1 MEIQERL
8 FARTRPL
15 MVLRSVRLMWL
26 MVFVTLTICAWA
38 TWAHLEE
45 QIRAPGK
52 VIVSSRSQIIQAVDG
67 GVLRKLHVREGD
79 TVRAGDLLAEL
90 DTARFQAST
99 DEIGAKVLSLQ
110 ANIRR
115 LQAEL
120 DGKELSYNEPV
131 WKDFKDL
138 ITSQRNLHDRR
149 LQLQRE
155 ELDAIGKSLD
165 LAQRELTLL
174 ERLAE
179 TGDAAQTEVLK
190 MQRQV
195 NELRGTRENKRNAY
209 RQEAQSELAKSR
221 GELEQAEQVLNQRK
235 EALQSTKLHAPMSG
249 TVKNVRITTLGAV
262 LKSGD
267 ELMQIVPSDDPL
279 IIEARVRSS
288 DVAFVRNDLR
298 ANVKLDAYDYTVY
311 GSLKG
316 HVTYISPDTLEEELK
331 RDEQPYYR
339 VLIQIDEIPE
349 DRAKDIDIIP
359 GMTCL
364 VEIITGERSVA
375 QYILKPLRR
384 VSGEALTER

>member
-1 MEIQERL
+1 MSEIPNL
-8 FARTRPL
+8 W
-15 MVLRSVRLMWL
+15 MVLLAIVQLVLIAWL
-26 MVFVTLTICAWA
+26 VWHARGLGRV
-38 TWAHLEE
+38 
-45 QIRAPGK
+45 PN
-52 VIVSSRSQIIQAVDG
+52 
-67 GVLRKLHVREGD
+67 
-79 TVRAGDLLAEL
+79 EL
-90 DTARFQAST
+90 PEAIEAR
-99 DEIGAKVLSLQ
+99 
-110 ANIRR
+110 
-115 LQAEL
+115 
-120 DGKELSYNEPV
+120 
-131 WKDFKDL
+131 
-138 ITSQRNLHDRR
+138 QRML
-149 LQLQRE
+149 
-155 ELDAIGKSLD
+155 G
-165 LAQRELTLL
+165 LL